1 MTLTL
6 RKPNSSEYTKFSD
19 YVKQRAKV
27 EYNDELFGDEEVIEV
42 EQPVVRM
49 EVLKVLFKA
58 SQSEI

>member
-6 RKPNSSEYTKFSD
+6 RKSNSSEYTKFSD

-42 EQPVVRM
+42 EKPVGS
-49 EVLKVLFKA
+49 EVLQVTFKA
-58 SQSEI
+58 SQMEI